1 MTNADDTSVNS
12 SRKLCLF
19 AVVDEA
25 EKVLEANVVTA
36 LTEFTDHLILVGDQI
51 QSRPKNA
58 SEDLAKHYKLNVTLF
73 ERLILN
79 DMECHQLQQSWITP
93 RDYEHMFDQPC
104 AEPNEG
110 IRGKPMSM

>member
-1 MTNADDTSVNS
+1 MTNANDKSVNS
-12 SRKLCLF
+12 SQKFDLF

-25 EKVLEANVVTA
+25 EKMMETNVVTA
-36 LTEFTDHLILVGDQI
+36 LTEFTNHLILIGDQI

-79 DMECHQLQQSWITP
+79 GMECHQLQQSWITP
-93 RDYEHMFDQPC
+93 RDYEYMFDQPC

-110 IRGKPMSM
+110 IRGKQMSM